1 MNKRQ
6 KAIRDS
12 MPTRKM
18 TAAEWEYATDDYKE
32 LRKNKKMI
40 YVIIKCPCHEEGA
53 LKLIDWAKGDDGF
66 SVTRTHKGFKHI
78 ELLVG
83 EDNKTLW
90 LYEQWE
96 TKEDHQ
102 AYLGFRMENGF
113 EDFMKE
119 ILEAEFSLSYLTNAG
134 A

>member
-1 MNKRQ
+1 
-6 KAIRDS
+6 
-12 MPTRKM
+12 
-18 TAAEWEYATDDYKE
+18 
-32 LRKNKKMI
+32 MI
-40 YVIIKCPCHEEGA
+40 YVIAKLPCHEEGA
-53 LKLIDWAKGDDGF
+53 SKFADWAKGDDGF
-66 SVTRTHKGFKHI
+66 SVTRSHKGFKHI

-83 EDNKTLW
+83 ENNKTMW

-102 AYLGFRMENGF
+102 AYLKFRIENGF

-119 ILEAEFSLSYLTNAG
+119 ILEAEFSISYLTNAG

>member
-1 MNKRQ
+1 M
-6 KAIRDS
+6 
-12 MPTRKM
+12 
-18 TAAEWEYATDDYKE
+18 
-32 LRKNKKMI
+32 
-40 YVIIKCPCHEEGA
+40 
-53 LKLIDWAKGDDGF
+53 
-66 SVTRTHKGFKHI
+66 
-78 ELLVG
+78 
-83 EDNKTLW
+83 W

-102 AYLGFRMENGF
+102 AYLNFRMENGF